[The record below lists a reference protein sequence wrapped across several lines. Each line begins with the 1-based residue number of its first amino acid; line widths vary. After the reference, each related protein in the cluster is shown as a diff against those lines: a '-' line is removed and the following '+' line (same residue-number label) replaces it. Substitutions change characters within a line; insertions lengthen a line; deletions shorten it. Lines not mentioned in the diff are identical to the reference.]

1 MKDHDTEPGP
11 FSAPAASERPGVP
24 EPQAQAPVPED
35 GVEVSGGSE
44 VGEGGVNAKARGEE
58 AAGEHDEAV
67 DAVLEVFLRG
77 EHGRRGP
84 PHVEPKFVAE
94 TRGEVAARYAGAA
107 HAVPAGNDTLPS
119 EAAVDVSFLRGEPT
133 VRIERMAPQRARRRA
148 LIAVLLGSLGVAVAI
163 AFVPWGGSA
172 SSMNPANVAP
182 PVSSSSSNVAT
193 EALSASAVVSEAP
206 SAEVAR
212 AAAPDEGRD
221 VPAPIAPPDRPNAG
235 AHPPPTRTTSASASP
250 SPSVSASVAPPPIAS
265 SAPSPRSPDMI
276 PSL

>member
-24 EPQAQAPVPED
+24 ESRAPAPVPED
-35 GVEVSGGSE
+35 GVEGARGSE
-44 VGEGGVNAKARGEE
+44 AREGGVNAKARGEE
-58 AAGEHDEAV
+58 SVGAGEHDEAV

-148 LIAVLLGSLGVAVAI
+148 LIAVLLGSIGVAVAI
-163 AFVPWGGSA
+163 ALVPWGGSA
-172 SSMNPANVAP
+172 SNANTTNVAP
-182 PVSSSSSNVAT
+182 VSTPSNVAT
-193 EALSASAVVSEAP
+193 EAPSASVDVPELPAAPPAHATAPVEGRDAPAP
-206 SAEVAR
+206 SA
-212 AAAPDEGRD
+212 PPGR
-221 VPAPIAPPDRPNAG
+221 PSAG
-235 AHPPPTRTTSASASP
+235 VHPPPTRTTSASASP
-250 SPSVSASVAPPPIAS
+250 LPSASMVPPVAS